1 MQINIA
7 HINIQGQSCL
17 ICDAESTGHND
28 SARSVLLT
36 QLVAAARAQNL
47 RVDKSALAFTEYG
60 RQKFC
65 GSTDLVGFLVN
76 NGLPR
81 WTHTLTV

>member
-17 ICDAESTGHND
+17 ICDAESPNHND
-28 SARSVLLT
+28 NARSVLLA
-36 QLVAAARAQNL
+36 QLVAAARAKNL
-47 RVDKSALAFTEYG
+47 RVDKSALAFTEHG
-60 RQKFC
+60 RLKFY

-81 WTHTLTV
+81 WTHALTV